1 NLMPYITQTAAGLRD
16 KLWVFGDDYP
26 TKDGTAVRDY
36 IHVVDLAEAH
46 LAALQYQMKNQQKA
60 NYEIYNLGTGKGYSV
75 LEVIKSFELVNNLS
89 LNYEITSRR
98 EGDVAVMYAS
108 TELSKQILG
117 WSAKRD
123 LKRMVA
129 SAWKW
134 EQNLRK

>member
-1 NLMPYITQTAAGLRD
+1 MHNLLTSTIWQIWKQYPLGNLANDGNRQGIA
-16 KLWVFGDDYP
+16 KL
-26 TKDGTAVRDY
+26 
-36 IHVVDLAEAH
+36 
-46 LAALQYQMKNQQKA
+46 
-60 NYEIYNLGTGKGYSV
+60 
-75 LEVIKSFELVNNLS
+75 LEVIKSFELVNNLR

-108 TELSKQILG
+108 TELAKQILG

-123 LKRMVA
+123 LKKMVA